1 MNTSLRGQARFPAI
15 LLPLNRPFQISIH
28 GIGTVMNKKT
38 SFKFNRTKAGQ
49 RREME
54 GRFCAC
60 GVRRGQQLAI
70 MQNTATPPTPP
81 HPPTRP
87 PAQNQWRRQTDGTR
101 LPDRVGF
108 VISCASAGAGESQS
122 SIPFAIK
129 TVHNCL
135 GSPRQPAN

>member
-38 SFKFNRTKAGQ
+38 SFKFNRTKAGH
-49 RREME
+49 RDGKWREILCM
-54 GRFCAC
+54 RSAA
-60 GVRRGQQLAI
+60 RP
-70 MQNTATPPTPP
+70 TASNHAKHSHPHQPPP
-81 HPPTRP
+81 P
-87 PAQNQWRRQTDGTR
+87 PARPKINGGGRRMEHGSLTEWA
-101 LPDRVGF
+101 LL
-108 VISCASAGAGESQS
+108 SAARRRGAGESQS

-129 TVHNCL
+129 TVHNRL